1 MKKKILVVE
10 DDKHQRVLLEM
21 ELTRVGYD
29 VICVAGGKDAVE
41 KVAAEPLDLV
51 VLDIGMPDMDGLE
64 AMQKILDV
72 DRKLPVVINTAYPSF
87 KDDFQSWSADAYV
100 VKSGDLTEL
109 LNEIDKALASTTR
122 PEAAEDEGT

>member
-1 MKKKILVVE
+1 VKKKILVVE
-10 DDKHQRVLLEM
+10 DDRHQRVLLEM
-21 ELTRVGYD
+21 ELTRIGYD
-29 VICVAGGKDAVE
+29 VICVPGGKEAVE
-41 KVAAEPLDLV
+41 KVATEPIDLV
-51 VLDIGMPDMDGLE
+51 VLDIGMPDMDGLA

-109 LNEIDKALASTTR
+109 FSEIETALGRRQSDEDAG
-122 PEAAEDEGT
+122 DEGA

>member
-41 KVAAEPLDLV
+41 KVATEPLDLV

>member
-1 MKKKILVVE
+1 VKKKILVVE

-41 KVAAEPLDLV
+41 KVATEPLDLV